1 MGVSSSIGTFEL
13 NTFNVKNDYIILLKF
28 FCLNVLKFKRA
39 LSYGA
44 AYARAPFYFLLLRLR
59 WYSDNN
65 ELLFNSLLS
74 LYQRKRRSDK
84 NQKKL
89 YYEICSFSIY
99 KKRTA
104 IAIAGKIK
112 PTTGTRID
120 GSTELIIFLFQ

>member
-1 MGVSSSIGTFEL
+1 
-13 NTFNVKNDYIILLKF
+13 LK
-28 FCLNVLKFKRA
+28 VLKFKRA
-39 LSYGA
+39 PNYGA
-44 AYARAPFYFLLLRLR
+44 AYAQGPEPTVRDFFTFCFSE
-59 WYSDNN
+59 YSDNN
-65 ELLFNSLLS
+65 EFDLLFNSLLS
-74 LYQRKRRSDK
+74 LYRRKRRSDK